1 MDRKEITVKQ
11 TRGTV
16 GERHTLTRTNDEEIA
31 YVNALK
37 AVDFEKEYQAA
48 LRDIAEAM
56 FDMTD
61 EDFENNKVK
70 SVENAEYQ
78 DER

>member
-1 MDRKEITVKQ
+1 MDRKEMTVKQ

-16 GERHTLTRTNDEEIA
+16 GERQMA
-31 YVNALK
+31 FVNALK
-37 AVDFEKEYQAA
+37 AIDEDKEMQLMYENAMKDLA
-48 LRDIAEAM
+48 RAM

-61 EDFENNKVK
+61 EDFENNEVK

>member
-1 MDRKEITVKQ
+1 MDEKQ
-11 TRGTV
+11 
-16 GERHTLTRTNDEEIA
+16 EQQLTFI
-31 YVNALK
+31 NALK
-37 AVDFEKEYQAA
+37 AIDEDREMQLMYENSLKDLA
-48 LRDIAEAM
+48 RAM

>member
-1 MDRKEITVKQ
+1 MDEKEMTVKQ

-16 GERHTLTRTNDEEIA
+16 GERQMA

-37 AVDFEKEYQAA
+37 AVDYEKEYNQA
-48 LRDIAEAM
+48 LRGLAEVM

-61 EDFENNKVK
+61 EDFENNEVK
-70 SVENAEYQ
+70 SVENAEYNE
-78 DER
+78 ER

>member
-1 MDRKEITVKQ
+1 MEKVIKQ
-11 TRGTV
+11 TVGTV
-16 GERHTLTRTNDEEIA
+16 GERHTNDEEIA
-31 YVNALK
+31 WVNALK
-37 AVDFEKEYQAA
+37 AIDESKEMRLIYENSLKDLA
-48 LRDIAEAM
+48 RAM

-61 EDFENNKVK
+61 EDFENNEVK